1 MKLTIDTEV
10 LQREKLSIGDFLV
23 MLIGYYDQ
31 SYRECLDKLIRDGTV
46 QPNLFKTDEMVLSDN
61 TKNLIARI
69 LTESDSKAQSCGI
82 DFLSLAVKLQS
93 IYPKGNKP
101 GTTYSWRD
109 KTEVI
114 AQKLR
119 LLVVKYNFM
128 FTEDEAIKAT
138 KDYVDSFKDY
148 DKMQLLKYFT
158 LKTDGQ
164 NEMNSMFM
172 TIIENNR

>member
-1 MKLTIDTEV
+1 MKITINTDVLEKEHLT
-10 LQREKLSIGDFLV
+10 LGDFLV
-23 MLIGYYDQ
+23 LLMGYYEID
-31 SYRECLDKLIRDGTV
+31 YRETLNKLIRDGTV
-46 QPNLFKTDEMVLSDN
+46 QPNVFNKEEMVLSNN
-61 TKNLIARI
+61 TKDLIARI

-119 LLVVKYNFM
+119 LLVVKYNFL
-128 FTEDEAIKAT
+128 FTEEEATKAT
-138 KDYVDSFKDY
+138 KEYVDSFEDY
-148 DKMQLLKYFT
+148 EKMQLLKYFI

-172 TIIENNR
+172 TVIENNR